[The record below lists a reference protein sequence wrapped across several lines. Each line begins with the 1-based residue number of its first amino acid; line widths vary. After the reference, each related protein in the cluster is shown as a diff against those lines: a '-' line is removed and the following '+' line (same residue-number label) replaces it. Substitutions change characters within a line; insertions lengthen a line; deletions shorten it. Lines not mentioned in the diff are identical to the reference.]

1 MEIKVLLDQAA
12 STDISGLRGKV
23 ISYVKLHLSEK
34 SQLTTCILRFYN
46 EEDSEEESAWVKMVK
61 PGFNTAHVLVPD
73 TDACF
78 LVLDYDHCVVT
89 DLHGRPLDDCNFTM
103 LINEIAA

>member
-1 MEIKVLLDQAA
+1 METKVLLDQTA

-23 ISYVKLHLSEK
+23 ISYVKLHI
-34 SQLTTCILRFYN
+34 SQKTDLTSCILRFYN
-46 EEDSEEESAWVKMVK
+46 TIQSEESAWIKMVK

-78 LVLDYDHCVVT
+78 LILDYDHCVVT
-89 DLHGRPLDDCNFTM
+89 DLHGRPISECSFTM
-103 LINEIAA
+103 FINEIAA